1 MKLYPITQ
9 LRKKGGDGGASAG
22 HGVNHKPV
30 EERAI
35 DPTFEKL
42 PMADTAGIYELGY
55 VGDGEWRVPRIKT
68 AAPVLPMT
76 LGRLSF
82 ELRQLLEKTSTDQ
95 SQRHLL
101 AGRLSRNWAAVARG
115 AEDVFQRRKIEDGI
129 DSAVL
134 IAVDQSG
141 SMAGRDM
148 AAAADATRMLGEAL
162 SRCIGVQWA
171 AATFSDGAGVV
182 IGDTAVERAS
192 WHMFKQ
198 FGEAYAKFK
207 SRTLGLYLTRGGT
220 PEIAALQDALK
231 LMSKRPEQRKLV
243 IWIADGDG
251 YSRNPIIALQKKF
264 KGVTVVGIGINV
276 DLSMYF
282 PHSVMVRDA
291 KDLASASFKAVAKAL
306 AA

>member
-1 MKLYPITQ
+1 MKSYPVTQ
-9 LRKKGGDGGASAG
+9 LRKKGGDGGAG
-22 HGVNHKPV
+22 HGVNHAPV

-42 PMADTAGIYELGY
+42 PMSETAGIYELSC
-55 VGDGEWRVPRIKT
+55 VGDGVWKLPRIQT
-68 AAPVLPMT
+68 EAPVLAMS

-141 SMAGRDM
+141 SMAGRRM
-148 AAAADATRMLGEAL
+148 SAAADATRMLGEAL
-162 SRCIGVQWA
+162 SRCNGVQWS
-171 AATFSDGAGVV
+171 AATFSDGAGLLF
-182 IGDTAVERAS
+182 GDSQVERAK
-192 WHMFKQ
+192 WNMFKR
-198 FGEAYAKFK
+198 FEESYAKFK
-207 SRTLGLYLTRGGT
+207 SRTMGLYLTRGGT

-231 LMSKRPEQRKLV
+231 LMSKRPEQRKLI

-264 KGVTVVGIGINV
+264 RGVTVIGIGIGV
-276 DLSMYF
+276 DLSTYF
-282 PHSVMVRDA
+282 QHSVMVRDA

>member
-1 MKLYPITQ
+1 VKSYPVTQ
-9 LRKKGGDGGASAG
+9 LRKKGGDGGASTG
-22 HGVNHKPV
+22 HGVNHAPV
-30 EERAI
+30 EEMAI
-35 DPTFEKL
+35 DPTFEQL
-42 PMADTAGIYELGY
+42 PMSDTAGIYELSC
-55 VGDGEWRVPRIKT
+55 VGDGVWKLPRIQT
-68 AAPVLPMT
+68 EAPVLAMT

-141 SMAGRDM
+141 SMAGRCM

-171 AATFSDGAGVV
+171 AATFSDGAGLLF
-182 IGDTAVERAS
+182 GDSMVERAK
-192 WHMFKQ
+192 WNMFKR
-198 FGEAYAKFK
+198 FEESYAKFK
-207 SRTLGLYLTRGGT
+207 SRTMGLYLTRGGT

-231 LMSKRPEQRKLV
+231 LMSKRPEQRKLI
-243 IWIADGDG
+243 IWLADGDG
-251 YSRNPIIALQKKF
+251 YSRNPIVALQKKYR
-264 KGVTVVGIGINV
+264 GVTVIGVGIGV
-276 DLSMYF
+276 DLSQYF
-282 PHSVMVRDA
+282 QHSVMVRDA